1 MGLNTN
7 INGEPG
13 AANPVRAHL
22 LRAATLSGVLVVLLQ
37 MHGLVCSVLACN
49 REYVLLGF
57 GLIVLAAWLYG
68 WKSVLYLL
76 PGITLQA
83 VMQGYGYAELLAS
96 ADGHAL
102 MATICAPFAFNTMR
116 WAGINTEVDL
126 SGGRRVWKIILLA
139 GIKAS
144 AFALILRSLLTD
156 LHPTQTLSF
165 DIAYPTVL
173 SNLAGLAIFMLILIG
188 IFRATQPH
196 E

>member
-1 MGLNTN
+1 MKTN
-7 INGEPG
+7 INQQPG
-13 AANPVRAHL
+13 AASPLRAHVM
-22 LRAATLSGVLVVLLQ
+22 RAATLSGVLVILLQ
-37 MHGLVCSVLACN
+37 MHGMVCSALDCE
-49 REYVLLGF
+49 RQYVILGF

-68 WKSVLYLL
+68 WRSIVYLL
-76 PGITLQA
+76 PGIILQA
-83 VMQGYGYAELLAS
+83 VMQGYGYSELLAS

-102 MATICAPFAFNTMR
+102 MATICAPFAFTTMR

-126 SGGRRVWKIILLA
+126 TGGRRVWKIILLA

-165 DIAYPTVL
+165 EIAYPTVL

-196 E
+196 R